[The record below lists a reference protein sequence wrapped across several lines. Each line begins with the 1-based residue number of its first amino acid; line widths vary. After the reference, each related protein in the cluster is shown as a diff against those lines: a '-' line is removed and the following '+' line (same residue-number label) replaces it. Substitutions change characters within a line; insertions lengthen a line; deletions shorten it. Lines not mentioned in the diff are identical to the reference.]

1 MIEEKKIPACIS
13 VVIPVYGEG
22 FNASEIVD
30 SFTKELLIF
39 SDFEIIFINDH
50 KKDSNWDQIVEEKKK
65 SSHVKGICFTKN
77 FGQHRAIHSGVKLSK
92 FEYVVVADC
101 DGQDDP
107 KEIINFY
114 NTLVSKNGDVVL
126 GLRDE
131 RKDNFLSIFLSKL
144 FYYLLKFLS
153 DIDHDSRSSSYGM
166 VTRKVIKTYLD
177 FNENFKTFGMILR
190 VSGFEVLKIS
200 INHRKR
206 NNGVSNYNLLKKV
219 ELGLEIILANSNK
232 PLKLSVFI
240 GLLFFIVSLILIT
253 TYCYKFVCFGNDSV
267 SQINILIACLFL
279 TSGTLSMIL
288 GVLGLYVGRVY
299 DEVKN
304 RPYYIIDEKI

>member
-65 SSHVKGICFTKN
+65 SSRVKGICFTKN

-114 NTLVSKNGDVVL
+114 NTLVSKKGDVVL

-131 RKDNFLSIFLSKL
+131 RKDNFLSIFL
-144 FYYLLKFLS
+144 
-153 DIDHDSRSSSYGM
+153 
-166 VTRKVIKTYLD
+166 
-177 FNENFKTFGMILR
+177 
-190 VSGFEVLKIS
+190 
-200 INHRKR
+200 
-206 NNGVSNYNLLKKV
+206 
-219 ELGLEIILANSNK
+219 
-232 PLKLSVFI
+232 
-240 GLLFFIVSLILIT
+240 
-253 TYCYKFVCFGNDSV
+253 
-267 SQINILIACLFL
+267 
-279 TSGTLSMIL
+279 
-288 GVLGLYVGRVY
+288 
-299 DEVKN
+299 
-304 RPYYIIDEKI
+304 